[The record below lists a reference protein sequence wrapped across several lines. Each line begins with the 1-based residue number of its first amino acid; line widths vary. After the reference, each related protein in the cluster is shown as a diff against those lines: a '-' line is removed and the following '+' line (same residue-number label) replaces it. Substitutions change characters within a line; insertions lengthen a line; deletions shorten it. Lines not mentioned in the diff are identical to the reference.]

1 MDSHQISA
9 ISTSVIAFMT
19 IIGLMFGFYYNLR
32 TTNTRILHIIIF
44 ECSVTFTSIKKL
56 SKKHEFCSKNNYA
69 GTTFQNSFSEYVSC
83 VSLLSGKKS
92 VFAIPTSVVLSSSTS

>member
-44 ECSVTFTSIKKL
+44 EALFLVSVWLFILWIKRR
-56 SKKHEFCSKNNYA
+56 
-69 GTTFQNSFSEYVSC
+69 G
-83 VSLLSGKKS
+83 G
-92 VFAIPTSVVLSSSTS
+92 I